1 MKKILWLCNSTFS
14 DNSIKAT
21 GGWLQPLAEM
31 LQKKSEIQIIN
42 ITRGNVDVVTQINHS
57 DIIQYIIPIRK
68 ELKNNQYATKET
80 CLEVKKIIDKI
91 NPDIVHIWGTENIWA
106 SIYQQ
111 GYITCKTIIDIQGLL
126 FACADYFYGGL
137 TNSEIMQSIHL
148 KEILMPWR
156 CLFWK
161 KHIFSKR
168 GKIELQ
174 CLKQFE
180 NIAFQSNWVYHQI
193 KSINKKANYFNSKI
207 ILRDSFYST
216 TPWEYTTTSAPI
228 IFSSAS
234 SAISYKGVHV
244 LIKAIAILK
253 QKYPNIQLRL
263 AGKINVGN
271 KLLDGYSIFLKKLIK
286 KLDLEKNVIYLGS
299 INEDQIISELKNC
312 NVCVVTSF
320 IETYCLAFAESM
332 IVGTPTVV
340 SYAGAMPEL
349 ADNEIEA
356 IFYNSIDYRDCAAK
370 IERLIND
377 KELAEKIS
385 NNCRNRRLKE
395 NNRKAVIDNQIKIY
409 EALLESTNADMNQ

>member
-1 MKKILWLCNSTFS
+1 MKVLWLCNATFS

-31 LQKKSEIQIIN
+31 LQQKSEIQIIN
-42 ITRGNVDVVTQINHS
+42 ITRGNVNVTTQS
-57 DIIQYIIPIRK
+57 DHGNIIQYLIPNRK
-68 ELKNNQYATKET
+68 ELKNNQYATKES

-168 GKIELQ
+168 GNIELQ

-193 KSINKKANYFNSKI
+193 KSINKKASYFNSKI
-207 ILRDSFYST
+207 ILRNSFYT
-216 TPWEYTTTSAPI
+216 ATQWEYKLPSSPI

-234 SAISYKGVHV
+234 AAVSYKGIHV
-244 LIKAIAILK
+244 LIKAIGSLK

-263 AGKINVGN
+263 AGNIKVGN

-286 KLDLEKNVIYLGS
+286 KLNLEKNVIYLGS

-312 NVCVVTSF
+312 NVCVVPSF

-385 NNCRNRRLKE
+385 NNCRSRRLKE

>member
-1 MKKILWLCNSTFS
+1 MKVLWLCNATFS

-21 GGWLQPLAEM
+21 GGWLQPMAEM

-42 ITRGNVDVVTQINHS
+42 ITRGNVDKLTRFDYN
-57 DIIQYIIPIRK
+57 DIIQYIIPNRK

-126 FACADYFYGGL
+126 FAYTDYFYGGL

-156 CLFWK
+156 SIFWK
-161 KHIFSKR
+161 KRIFKKR
-168 GKIELQ
+168 GNIELH

-180 NIAFQSNWVYHQI
+180 NIAFQSNWVNHQI
-193 KSINKKANYFNSKI
+193 KTINKKANYFNSKI

-234 SAISYKGVHV
+234 SAVSYKGVHV

-312 NVCVVTSF
+312 NVCVVPSF

-349 ADNEIEA
+349 AENEIEA

-370 IERLIND
+370 IERLIYD

>member
-1 MKKILWLCNSTFS
+1 M
-14 DNSIKAT
+14 
-21 GGWLQPLAEM
+21 
-31 LQKKSEIQIIN
+31 
-42 ITRGNVDVVTQINHS
+42 
-57 DIIQYIIPIRK
+57 
-68 ELKNNQYATKET
+68 
-80 CLEVKKIIDKI
+80 
-91 NPDIVHIWGTENIWA
+91 
-106 SIYQQ
+106 
-111 GYITCKTIIDIQGLL
+111 
-126 FACADYFYGGL
+126 
-137 TNSEIMQSIHL
+137 
-148 KEILMPWR
+148 
-156 CLFWK
+156 
-161 KHIFSKR
+161 
-168 GKIELQ
+168 
-174 CLKQFE
+174 
-180 NIAFQSNWVYHQI
+180 
-193 KSINKKANYFNSKI
+193 
-207 ILRDSFYST
+207 
-216 TPWEYTTTSAPI
+216 
-228 IFSSAS
+228 
-234 SAISYKGVHV
+234 
-244 LIKAIAILK
+244 
-253 QKYPNIQLRL
+253 
-263 AGKINVGN
+263 
-271 KLLDGYSIFLKKLIK
+271 KKLIK